1 MPVGAD
7 REVACVCTRCPGMWL
22 SRLPPPPGPEEG
34 PEAPGGSQE
43 GGSQEGGSLEGGHC
57 LLGQVTLPWGAAER
71 GGTYVGISFK
81 SAPINELGS
90 SSN

>member
-1 MPVGAD
+1 MFVHA
-7 REVACVCTRCPGMWL
+7 VPGMWP

-43 GGSQEGGSLEGGHC
+43 GGSQEGGLC
-57 LLGQVTLPWGAAER
+57 LPGQVTLPWGAAER
-71 GGTYVGISFK
+71 DGTYVGISFK